1 MNQTDPLILLR
12 GLSYSYREGK
22 QDHAVLRGLSGE
34 IGRGEYVALLGQSG
48 CGKSTLLNLIA
59 GLDVPENGE
68 IIINGVV
75 LNRLDE
81 RERTLF
87 RRRHVGFVY
96 QFFNLLPTLT
106 VEENILLPLELK
118 GAPASAREHARQL
131 LNEVGLGDRAGS
143 YPDQLSGGEQQ
154 RIAIVRAVAH
164 DPLLLLADEP
174 TGNLDSKTGEHILD
188 LIDRI
193 IRAQGKT
200 LLVVTH
206 SQEIASRADRIL
218 YLHDGQLSEARS

>member
-1 MNQTDPLILLR
+1 MIQSEALISLR
-12 GLSYSYREGK
+12 GLGYSYREGK
-22 QDHAVLRGLSGE
+22 RDHAVLCGLNGE
-34 IGRGEYVALLGQSG
+34 IRRGEYVALLGQSG
-48 CGKSTLLNLIA
+48 SGKSTLLNLIG
-59 GLDVPENGE
+59 GLDLPSEGE
-68 IIINGVV
+68 IVVGGVV
-75 LNRLDE
+75 LNRLGE

-106 VEENILLPLELK
+106 VAENILLPLELN
-118 GAPASAREHARQL
+118 GAPSGAREHALQL
-131 LNEVGLGDRAGS
+131 LLEVGLGDRADS

-174 TGNLDSKTGEHILD
+174 TGNLDSRTGTQILD

-206 SQEIASRADRIL
+206 SREIASRADRIL
-218 YLHDGQLSEARS
+218 CLRDGQLSAVLP

>member
-1 MNQTDPLILLR
+1 MNETDALISFR
-12 GLSYSYREGK
+12 HLSYSYREGRR
-22 QDHAVLRGLSGE
+22 DHAVLCSLNGE
-34 IGRGEYVALLGQSG
+34 IRRGEYVALLGQSG
-48 CGKSTLLNLIA
+48 SGKSTLLNLIA
-59 GLDVPENGE
+59 GLDLPGKGE
-68 IIINGVV
+68 IIVDGVV
-75 LNRLDE
+75 LNRLGE

-106 VEENILLPLELK
+106 VAENILLPLELN
-118 GAPASAREHARQL
+118 GAPASACEHAQQL
-131 LNEVGLGDRAGS
+131 LNEVGLGDRAES

-154 RIAIVRAVAH
+154 RVAIVRAMAH

-174 TGNLDSKTGEHILD
+174 TGNLDSRTGAQILD

-193 IRAQGKT
+193 VRAQGKT

-206 SQEIASRADRIL
+206 SREIAARADRIL
-218 YLHDGQLSEARS
+218 YLRDGQLSEAPL

>member
-1 MNQTDPLILLR
+1 
-12 GLSYSYREGK
+12 
-22 QDHAVLRGLSGE
+22 
-34 IGRGEYVALLGQSG
+34 
-48 CGKSTLLNLIA
+48 
-59 GLDVPENGE
+59 
-68 IIINGVV
+68 
-75 LNRLDE
+75 
-81 RERTLF
+81 
-87 RRRHVGFVY
+87 
-96 QFFNLLPTLT
+96 
-106 VEENILLPLELK
+106 
-118 GAPASAREHARQL
+118 
-131 LNEVGLGDRAGS
+131 
-143 YPDQLSGGEQQ
+143 LSGGEQQ